1 MCPVEY
7 GVDMRV
13 TTLFTI
19 LRLRRGER
27 ESAAGG
33 ARVRWQKRKSRTGLG
48 EGDRGVAFQ
57 DVPADVRLL
66 RSAGVGR
73 RFTLGACA
81 PGWVEE
87 DRAGASGGQ
96 TSLICSVGNE
106 LREKAVHGL
115 GHGSARGRES
125 GHEHRGAA
133 RRDRRVGGMS
143 ETHEGDARVSRW
155 ARRGEVRGRCRRL
168 SLVASRRD
176 GQMEQMERDRMS
188 DPRRARA
195 SHAPGAAVRKFH
207 ALMHPLVARLKRRK
221 RQVAERVLH
230 VGPRP
235 RARPTACVGEK
246 TATFHTCGRPFALSP
261 IFSRQN
267 DHKRSP
273 PFYDAIRIIL
283 QRLYTHTK

>member
-1 MCPVEY
+1 M
-7 GVDMRV
+7 
-13 TTLFTI
+13 
-19 LRLRRGER
+19 
-27 ESAAGG
+27 
-33 ARVRWQKRKSRTGLG
+33 
-48 EGDRGVAFQ
+48 AFQ

-81 PGWVEE
+81 PEWVEE
-87 DRAGASGGQ
+87 DRAGASGGGQ

-125 GHEHRGAA
+125 GPEHRGAA
-133 RRDRRVGGMS
+133 RRERRVGGMS
-143 ETHEGDARVSRW
+143 ETHEGDARESRW
-155 ARRGEVRGRCRRL
+155 ARRGEVRGAVDDFL
-168 SLVASRRD
+168 SSRVV
-176 GQMEQMERDRMS
+176 GMADRMS

-207 ALMHPLVARLKRRK
+207 ALMHPLIARLKRRK

-235 RARPTACVGEK
+235 RAAPDCVRWRRNGD
-246 TATFHTCGRPFALSP
+246 LSHLRTSFRVP
-261 IFSRQN
+261 QIFSRQN